1 MDKIFF
7 IGMNRTGTFSYY
19 NFLINNNIKSIHQ
32 KKDKNNKKDYGY
44 WYETS
49 LDYFKDHQS
58 FVTSFEHYY
67 EKEVYVDFNFLDI
80 NFPNSKFILN
90 TRNLDDW
97 LLSRLNHNKPSYYK
111 SEKKNLD
118 EIDLLR
124 WCNYRNNHY
133 KNIYDYFKNKEL
145 LILNISDINK
155 TEKLK
160 YFLNINTN
168 ITIDHYH
175 DTSKI
180 KNFQVIN
187 QKNKTIV
194 NNFLKK
200 YIIEEDWKSDGI
212 IRFKI

>member
-194 NNFLKK
+194 DNFLKK